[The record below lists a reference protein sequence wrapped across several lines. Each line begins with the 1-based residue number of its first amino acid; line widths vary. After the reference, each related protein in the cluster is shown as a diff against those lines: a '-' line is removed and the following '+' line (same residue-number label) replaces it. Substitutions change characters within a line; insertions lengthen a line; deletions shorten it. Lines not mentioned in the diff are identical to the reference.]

1 MLIRVAQKSSK
12 ASKRPSPQTI
22 QIIPPP
28 NQPTYEP
35 IDLAKVPPPVKPIID
50 RDYVAAENLDLQSV
64 PDAIIK
70 DRLGV
75 SAYPTV
81 DLTKDLPGVPP
92 TDDFSKH
99 KAQNQT
105 GHDAFLKS
113 IEPYFRPFNEED
125 LTFLRQQ
132 VFYTAGRSGNLRV
145 TTSHRIS
152 YRLWDRITWKSGRM
166 TVKCH
171 FRGPPL
177 RVLIPI
183 SRIACHGARPTDFET
198 IN

>member
-1 MLIRVAQKSSK
+1 MKVHGLRRQNWLLLPKVCYFKSRSGGGVLIRVAQKSSK

-132 VFYTAGRSGNLRV
+132 VFYTVSGVVILGR
-145 TTSHRIS
+145 
-152 YRLWDRITWKSGRM
+152 
-166 TVKCH
+166 
-171 FRGPPL
+171 
-177 RVLIPI
+177 
-183 SRIACHGARPTDFET
+183 
-198 IN
+198 